1 MRKKLIRFGATL
13 LLVLVLGLW
22 FVQSPILGDLVLDEI
37 EDLAAEAGYTFEA
50 DSMRF
55 NLFTLSTVIKGLRV
69 SGPGLSARFDKI
81 YVNANLAL
89 SAKHI
94 ALDELH
100 AENGQIDVT
109 EELFAGDTTAP
120 AQPEA
125 AMELP
130 LIDIGIL
137 EIKDVAATFRD
148 KTVPVDASLKQ
159 FQFDYREQR
168 FNSGMTLPAAVVGD
182 LKTPPLKLT
191 LSGTSPHF
199 LTYQDLNL
207 NLDSDDGRLKLQVR
221 GRVGDHFEPD
231 FTFEGNLDP
240 ALAATFLPADQAA
253 PLRGLAMVQLTGTL
267 DENNLHAVLT
277 SAYDSRALQQPS
289 LQPITV
295 PLKISADYAW
305 RQADTPTEVALDF
318 GTWGTAA
325 LNARL
330 SDTDIKGTVRL
341 DLTALDQILVD
352 VDPVQHLQAE
362 TSFQLPKATPADAK
376 ATLRATLAGRDLHL
390 NLDGAYDRG
399 AARFT
404 GAGRLSPQSR
414 VTFSGDYQEVLRL
427 DAAVALTGI
436 QDLAPFVSLPP
447 ELCTQTINLDV
458 RHLVVDPRA
467 DQVAYQIGE
476 LKAHALAVRYDE
488 YWQDDLVLT
497 LNGDQNRLRGNL
509 RSVAGRQDQPL
520 VVFQLQPEKQIWDQL
535 TIALENLSV
544 PADPYR
550 LTAEFYAD
558 GAGPLINPNLNGT
571 LALHIADG
579 EATNLAKLSSLWQ
592 LEAQTLT
599 LEQTA
604 LNSHDVKATGRTQ
617 VFLATLLEAEGDT
630 PAELKWNTDLQVEG
644 TVNEDFKAFTEQVL
658 PQFSIHLHGDQDELQ
673 ADLNLPQQ
681 LFALAETELP
691 LATPDPA
698 QLTVTPSSG
707 ELAGRLAELR
717 VAGLKLH
724 DLTLSL
730 ADGRFAADAKLSLD
744 EFETLQ
750 TALADQ
756 WPAGLTLEPLA
767 GNFSVTADSRFE
779 DLDARFHL
787 NGGTFYFHEEPVEFQ
802 PIAVRYNNSLR
813 IEPTSLHFAGIDVTI
828 PETDPMEQAE
838 LFVPLQIAVNE
849 TDRLAAY
856 LNEDWPDYLDLFSFR
871 SEVTLVGPLD
881 GTPPHVAFRIAELDA
896 DLGGKKLHILDLI
909 GHYDNGIYLDP
920 GRIDMADIA
929 FDVENRPDGFSL
941 NALLTPNDFDLL
953 IGGFAGQGTTRLTL
967 DWINQPHQPKIKMAM
982 EQVSG
987 TLVYRQPWLVFSDL
1001 ALEME
1006 TGPDWSF
1013 FLTRGVANLNG
1024 GTLTLD
1030 GEFLPLAVDGA
1041 QARIGIG
1048 TQDVELIEA
1057 DYQIKLSNYLQW
1069 QYAPGVNQV
1078 NGTIKLDKA
1087 FLVPDLGL
1095 AGLIRDTLNSG
1106 EELYFPDPFLE
1117 DIKLTVVVQATQPIV
1132 VDTDLAFLELEAPA
1146 VVVGG
1151 NLAEPIVLEGQVF
1164 INEGSVVSLGNE
1176 SIAFKDSQVQFNAAR
1191 PNDPYLQ
1198 LYMDYQ
1204 TATGHTPINIISYA
1218 AELSQNLDGNNLAG
1232 LVSNF
1237 LVGQVS
1243 SLISLES
1250 QFNETLFNSSFTL
1263 VLSKPL
1269 ARRVVTRYAF
1279 PLQEGASAQRFEL
1292 QLGPKYDSYI
1302 NFINQ
1307 EDTLTTSL
1315 RHQRQ
1320 FGYYQGKRPEIIR
1333 DRDFTPGNLPRWVR
1347 RKFRLNEEEEYTPT
1361 RWRHAEIDL
1370 RRRARERGYLNPD
1383 IRGEYANHR
1392 LEVIVDLGERIVID
1406 LVKTG
1411 FAETEFKLTDEYR
1424 RQIMRRLGRDTETDK
1439 RMIGQLVERMAAS
1452 EGYPSSF
1459 AKVAKSD
1466 TGFVVELFTSPK
1478 INDLGLTFG
1487 EATPLLEDLLKD
1499 RTWTNQFI
1507 LEWLSSESS
1516 ARDRLRAVLAAR
1528 GHLLV
1533 DIGRGDF
1540 VDMQNY
1546 RIPVDP
1552 GPRAKLISVQK
1563 NGEPVKSNL
1572 IGRPFEYSFLARLAQ
1587 ELFPNKSA
1595 SVKATAADS
1604 DIIINVIYYKPQQT
1618 EYEGLEITNDGRVN
1632 NRNLNRFVGY
1642 RNSISH
1648 KQLIDAQNRL
1658 NQTGAFR
1665 MVRLETQ
1672 GNQAKLFLRERNRY
1686 TAGFEVNYD
1695 ERNKAGYAIQF
1706 SDKMFLKRLDK
1717 WSLRAE
1723 HNNRVDDFITQI
1735 RFRRLWWLPVDF
1747 QLGGRLLDNKEAI
1760 NTNIEDD
1767 DFFGQRRRTRQFEKI
1782 TEATLEAIYTLTDH
1796 QEVSA
1801 GVRVRRSLLNDIS
1814 EIFGPDDQGLP
1825 NSNPD
1830 NLLLRSENEFA
1841 IDALP
1846 INLTW
1851 VYRNLDNTAKP
1862 RNGLLLSLAAEHAIE
1877 GLGTDE
1883 AVEGT
1888 RWLGKMTRFHSW
1900 NRWLWTH
1907 RLESGIYRRTQDLEV
1922 SGGGSSGIDT
1932 VFFLGGST
1940 TLRGFDQKFAGPI
1953 VKEESGELD
1962 EDGETFLVAPTF
1974 RGIGGDAMFFLSEE
1988 LTYHTNWYWI
1998 EVAGFV
2004 DTGWVW
2010 DNYDQMFDFGPAV
2023 TGGLG
2028 LGIDSPIGYFRFDYA
2043 LPIDDDALLRAIDSS
2058 SSISERDREFAR
2070 DRAMQEFT
2078 FRFGR
2083 TF

>member
-22 FVQSPILGDLVLDEI
+22 FIHSPILGDLVLDEI
-37 EDLAAEAGYTFEA
+37 EEVAAEAGYTFEA

-69 SGPGLSARFDKI
+69 SGPGLSARFEKI

-94 ALDELH
+94 ALDELR

-120 AQPEA
+120 AQPA
-125 AMELP
+125 PAFDMP

-137 EIKDVAATFRD
+137 EIKNVAAGFRD
-148 KTVPVDASLKQ
+148 KTVPIDASLKQ
-159 FQFDYREQR
+159 FQFDYREQQ
-168 FNSGMTLPAAVVGD
+168 FNSGMTLPPATVGT
-182 LKTPPLKLT
+182 LKTPALKLT

-207 NLDSDDGRLKLQVR
+207 NLDSDDGRLHLLVR
-221 GRVGDHFEPD
+221 GAISDGFAPN

-240 ALAATFLPADQAA
+240 ALAAALLPPDQAA
-253 PLRGLAMVQLTGTL
+253 PLSGLAQVQIQGTL
-267 DENNLHAVLT
+267 DADNLHAVLT
-277 SAYDSRALQQPS
+277 SAYDSRALQQAA
-289 LQPITV
+289 LQPFTV

-305 RQADTPTEVALDF
+305 SQADTPTEAAFDF
-318 GTWGTAA
+318 GAWGTAA
-325 LNARL
+325 LKARL
-330 SDTDIKGTVRL
+330 TETDLKGSLRL
-341 DLTALDQILVD
+341 DLAALDQVLVD
-352 VDPVQHLQAE
+352 VDPVQRLQADTAFE
-362 TSFQLPKATPADAK
+362 LPMATPTNAK
-376 ATLRATLAGRDLHL
+376 ATVRATVAGRDLHL
-390 NLDGAYDRG
+390 SLDGAYDQG
-399 AARFT
+399 ATRFS

-414 VTFSGDYQEVLRL
+414 VTFNGNYQAILRL
-427 DAAVALTGI
+427 NATVALTGI
-436 QDLAPFVSLPP
+436 QDLEPYLPLPP
-447 ELCTQTINLDV
+447 ELCTQTIRLELRD
-458 RHLVVDPRA
+458 LTVDPRA
-467 DQVAYQIGE
+467 EKLAYQIGE
-476 LKAHALAVRYDE
+476 LKAHALAVRYDD
-488 YWQDDLVLT
+488 YWQDDLALT
-497 LNGDQNRLRGNL
+497 LRGDQNRLHGNL
-509 RSVAGRQDQPL
+509 RSVSGRQDQPL
-520 VVFQLQPEKQIWDQL
+520 VAFQLQPEKQIWDQL
-535 TIALENLSV
+535 SIALENLSV
-544 PADPYR
+544 PAEPYR
-550 LTAEFYAD
+550 LNAEFYAD
-558 GAGPLINPNLNGT
+558 GAGPLTNPNLNGAM
-571 LALHIADG
+571 ALHITDSGTAAL
-579 EATNLAKLSSLWQ
+579 ATFSSLWR
-592 LEAQTLT
+592 LEAQTLS
-599 LEQTA
+599 LEQTTV
-604 LNSHDVKATGRTQ
+604 NSHDLSATGSSQ
-617 VFLATLLEAEGDT
+617 VFLASLLQPEGDS
-630 PAELKWNTDLQVEG
+630 AGELKWRTDMQVEG
-644 TVNEDFKAFTEQVL
+644 IVDPDFKALTEQVL
-658 PQFSIHLHGDQDELQ
+658 PQFTVHLHGDQDELQ

-681 LFALAETELP
+681 MFAVAETELP

-698 QLTVTPSSG
+698 QVTVTPASG
-707 ELAGRLAELR
+707 DLAGRLDELR
-717 VAGLKLH
+717 VAGIKLH

-730 ADGRFAADAKLSLD
+730 AEGRFTADAKLSLD
-744 EFETLQ
+744 DFDTLQ
-750 TALADQ
+750 TALGDQ
-756 WPAGLTLEPLA
+756 WPEGLSLDPLT
-767 GNFSVTADSRFE
+767 GSVSVTADSTF
-779 DLDARFHL
+779 DNLDARFNL
-787 NGGTFYFHEEPVEFQ
+787 DGGTFYFDEEPVVFQ
-802 PIAVRYNNSLR
+802 PISVRYNDTLR
-813 IEPTSLHFAGIDVTI
+813 VEPTSLHFAGIDIAI
-828 PETDPMEQAE
+828 PETDPLNQAE
-838 LFVPLQIAVNE
+838 LFVPLQVAVNE
-849 TDRLAAY
+849 PDRLAAY
-856 LNEDWPDYLDLFSFR
+856 LNDDWPEYLDLFSFR
-871 SEVTLVGPLD
+871 TEVTLVGPLD
-881 GTPPHVAFRIAELDA
+881 GTPPHVEFRIAELDA
-896 DLGGKKLHILDLI
+896 DFAGKKLHILDLV
-909 GHYDNGIYLDP
+909 GRYDDGIYLDP

-929 FDVENRPDGFSL
+929 FDVENQPNGFRL
-941 NALLTPNDFDLL
+941 NALLTPNDFDVL

-967 DWINQPHQPKIKMAM
+967 DWINQPHQPKIKLAM
-982 EQVSG
+982 EQVAG
-987 TLVYRQPWLVFSDL
+987 TLVYRQPWLVFSDF

-1013 FLTRGVANLNG
+1013 FMTRGVANVNG
-1024 GTLTLD
+1024 GTLNVD
-1030 GEFLPLAVDGA
+1030 GEFLPLAADGA
-1041 QARIGIG
+1041 QVRIGIG
-1048 TQDVELIEA
+1048 SQDIELIEA
-1057 DYQIKLSNYLQW
+1057 DYQIKLSSYLQW

-1078 NGTIKLDKA
+1078 NGSVKLDKA

-1204 TATGHTPINIISYA
+1204 SATGHTPINIISYA
-1218 AELSQNLDGNNLAG
+1218 GELSQNLDGNNLAG

-1370 RRRARERGYLNPD
+1370 RRRARERGYLNPN
-1383 IRGEYANHR
+1383 IRGEYADHR
-1392 LEVIVDLGERIVID
+1392 LEVTVDLGEKIVID

-1411 FAETEFKLTDEYR
+1411 FAETDFQLSDEYR

-1439 RMIGQLVERMAAS
+1439 RMIGQLIERMAAA
-1452 EGYPSSF
+1452 EGYPSAF

-1466 TGFVVELFTSPK
+1466 DGFVVELFTSPK
-1478 INDLGLTFG
+1478 ISELGLTFG

-1499 RTWTNQFI
+1499 RAWTNQFI

-1528 GHLLV
+1528 GYLLV

-1552 GPRAKLISVQK
+1552 GPRAKLLAVQK

-1572 IGRPFEYSFLARLAQ
+1572 VGRPFEYSFLARLAQ

-1595 SVKATAADS
+1595 SVKASAVDGN
-1604 DIIINVIYYKPQQT
+1604 IVVNVIYYKPQQT
-1618 EYEGLEITNDGRVN
+1618 QYEELEITNDGRVN

-1642 RNSISH
+1642 RDSISH

-1658 NQTGAFR
+1658 NETGAFR

-1672 GNQAKLFLRERNRY
+1672 GNHAKLFLRERNRY

-1717 WSLRAE
+1717 LSVRAE
-1723 HNNRVDDFITQI
+1723 HNNRVDDFIAQI

-1760 NTNIEDD
+1760 NTNVEDD

-1782 TEATLEAIYTLTDH
+1782 TEGTLEAIYTLTEH

-1801 GVRVRRSLLNDIS
+1801 GVRIRRSLLNDIS
-1814 EIFGPDDQGLP
+1814 EIFGPDDQGAP
-1825 NSNPD
+1825 NSDPD
-1830 NLLLRSENEFA
+1830 NLLLRSENDFA
-1841 IDALP
+1841 INALP

-1888 RWLGKMTRFHSW
+1888 RWLGKMTRFQSW

-1907 RLESGIYRRTQDLEV
+1907 RLESGIYRRTQELEV

-1932 VFFLGGST
+1932 VFYLGGST

-1962 EDGETFLVAPTF
+1962 EDGETFLTAPTF

-1998 EVAGFV
+1998 EIAGFV

-2010 DNYDQMFDFGPAV
+2010 DNYDEMFDFGPAV

-2043 LPIDDDALLRAIDSS
+2043 LPIDDDALLRVIDGS
-2058 SSISERDREFAR
+2058 SSISERDRQFAR